1 MVRNIIALAGLL
13 ISTQYAYNQ
22 DIDYKEISLNE
33 AIELAKQHNVELNNA
48 HLQIDALQY
57 EKAKDFSFPS
67 TNVNYYNGSFWGE
80 KSNQMIGIQQN
91 MGNIISSLYAS
102 KLSKSKIETQNI
114 ENEIL
119 NKNIESQTKAVWY
132 SWQYSFA
139 ILVELEH
146 IDSMYLKMKD
156 YSAMLDPE
164 KLSPSEKIRIK
175 MASDRS
181 ALNILEAKN
190 TLDKIGIEFRNTCGT
205 TDYVMPIPTELSI
218 PQIRSEN
225 DTSFYNAN
233 LYQQYWQSKV
243 NEAYSQ
249 TKLEKSRFTPTLSAG
264 WFSAENGTHFWQVGI
279 GIPLF
284 STEKYASLKQSEI
297 QTKRQEFEFQDN
309 KTKFELEKE
318 KLLTELDYWF
328 NRMQYF
334 RHNGMNLADSLEK
347 SIQIDLLNNDI
358 NIETYLKSVEA
369 ITEIRTSW
377 LEAVY
382 QYCLIANKLSLYN
395 F

>member
-1 MVRNIIALAGLL
+1 
-13 ISTQYAYNQ
+13 
-22 DIDYKEISLNE
+22 
-33 AIELAKQHNVELNNA
+33 
-48 HLQIDALQY
+48 
-57 EKAKDFSFPS
+57 
-67 TNVNYYNGSFWGE
+67 
-80 KSNQMIGIQQN
+80 